1 MTFLYIGLGIAMIS
15 GISAMMQIGNNIN
28 NLVFI
33 STLKSN
39 EYYQSVLLPA
49 QDRKIM
55 QFLNDYSGPNND
67 VCLEVKKDLN
77 NYLTLNE
84 GFYNGEDAGVS
95 STPSKHE
102 FLVNSCVLMNN
113 DLRHRV
119 LIKKNNDLG
128 TFNLFSCY
136 LKKNEILCPYE
147 VNK

>member
-1 MTFLYIGLGIAMIS
+1 MEKINLIISKNYTAQINMTFLYIGLGIAMIS

-49 QDRKIM
+49 QDRKSCN
-55 QFLNDYSGPNND
+55 FKRLFRSNND

-84 GFYNGEDAGVS
+84 GFYNGEDEGVS

-119 LIKKNNDLG
+119 FNKK
-128 TFNLFSCY
+128 
-136 LKKNEILCPYE
+136 E
-147 VNK
+147 